1 MKSEQVLEHGQL
13 KALTHPLRL
22 QIVRSLADKPQTTNQ
37 VAEILDQC
45 PLNLYYH
52 MRVLEEA
59 GLIEVV
65 KTRTKGN
72 LIERYY
78 RSVARVFTAAIPL
91 THGAER
97 SDTLPEAIQ
106 TVLGAVEAD
115 ARQSDFA
122 SGLPVI
128 ASNQHI
134 RASRDKIKVLTRR
147 IQEMI
152 EQVGLSDQE
161 QGELCSFTVLFIPL
175 GHKDTTDDTG
185 NAAAGS
191 EQK

>member
-1 MKSEQVLEHGQL
+1 MKRELVLEHGQL
-13 KALTHPLRL
+13 KALTHPMRL
-22 QIVRSLADKPQTTNQ
+22 QIVRCLADKPQTTTQ
-37 VAEILDQC
+37 VAELLDQC

-52 MRVLEEA
+52 IRVLEEA

-78 RSVARVFTAAIPL
+78 RSVARVFTAAIPK
-91 THGAER
+91 THDTQG

-106 TVLGAVEAD
+106 TVLAAVESD
-115 ARQSDFA
+115 ARQSDLA

-134 RASRDKIKVLTRR
+134 RASRHKIKEMTRR
-147 IQEMI
+147 IQETI

-185 NAAAGS
+185 NTAAGC
-191 EQK
+191 EQR

>member
-13 KALTHPLRL
+13 KALTHPVRL
-22 QIVRSLADKPQTTNQ
+22 QIVRSLADRPQTTTQ

-65 KTRTKGN
+65 ETRTKGN

-78 RSVARVFTAAIPL
+78 QSVARVFTAAIPL
-91 THGAER
+91 THETQG
-97 SDTLPEAIQ
+97 SDTLPEAVQ
-106 TVLGAVEAD
+106 AVLGAVEAD
-115 ARQSDFA
+115 ARRSDFD

-134 RASRDKIKVLTRR
+134 RASRHKIKELTRR
-147 IQEMI
+147 IQETI

-175 GHKDTTDDTG
+175 GHKDTTEDTG
-185 NAAAGS
+185 KAAAGC
-191 EQK
+191 EQR

>member
-1 MKSEQVLEHGQL
+1 MLEHGQL

-22 QIVRSLADKPQTTNQ
+22 QIVRSLADNPQTTNQ

-52 MRVLEEA
+52 IRVLEEA

-91 THGAER
+91 THETQG
-97 SDTLPEAIQ
+97 SDTVPEAVQ
-106 TVLGAVEAD
+106 TVLRAVEAD
-115 ARQSDFA
+115 ARQSDFD
-122 SGLPVI
+122 SRLPVI

-134 RASRDKIKVLTRR
+134 RASRHKIKEMTRR
-147 IQEMI
+147 IQETI

-185 NAAAGS
+185 NTAAGC
-191 EQK
+191 EQR